1 MKISNYLLTVTMA
14 GLFFFVIGCSKNQEV
29 VPQSKVNNQQSSRSV
44 STSQEEPR
52 VGSESRAVRPLAKK
66 VVSDKRVALV
76 IGNSEYASAGVLRNP
91 LNDAQAVSKSL
102 QSLGFEV
109 TTITNADQKKM
120 ERSIGEFGKK
130 LKQNKGVG
138 FFYYAGHGMQFDGEN
153 YLLPT
158 DIDPSTEEESQ
169 GTCRLPLS
177 R

>member
-14 GLFFFVIGCSKNQEV
+14 GLFFFVIGSSKNQEV

-91 LNDAQAVSKSL
+91 W
-102 QSLGFEV
+102 
-109 TTITNADQKKM
+109 
-120 ERSIGEFGKK
+120 
-130 LKQNKGVG
+130 
-138 FFYYAGHGMQFDGEN
+138 
-153 YLLPT
+153 YLR
-158 DIDPSTEEESQ
+158 
-169 GTCRLPLS
+169 GRL
-177 R
+177 